1 MTDRDTSGPAPAD
14 AGRPERRPGQRPEE
28 RPEER
33 SEERS
38 EERFERR
45 IDIAGDAG
53 GPVVAGDH
61 NVVID
66 AQHGSTVTLLMEGRR
81 PRPVRRD
88 RVALLPRRQN
98 APLGRDTDLAR
109 LATAVRDGGPV
120 QLWGAPGVGKSTL
133 LRHAA
138 RTLAPERDGV
148 LFLDA
153 ARREPEDLAQD
164 MFEACYE
171 TRGYAPS
178 SPELRRLM
186 TGVRVTVYVDNADF
200 SPEGLRTLMDAAP
213 DATFVVAGRDRSLLG
228 DGTALRLDGIGRAP
242 ALDLLARELGRPLV
256 AGPEGDTA
264 GDLWETSS
272 GRPLLLLRAAALTR
286 LEPAGTGALPR
297 PAEVGDLL
305 PLLLGRL
312 DVEPLRVLRLL
323 TTLDDAE
330 LDIGHIEALGGA
342 SDTAVLC
349 GRLVDLGLAEQTQR
363 GYRAVAD
370 VVPALRERDPEPFPV
385 EVLCE
390 HFATW
395 IGRPATTPAQVEQH
409 ARALEV
415 VAELAERDGRPE
427 LAVRIVR
434 AASPALARSLRFG
447 VWGRL
452 LDLGLPAAQLA
463 GDRQAVAY
471 FTHEQGI
478 RSLLTGRRVMAA
490 VLLTEAVV
498 LWRQLGDVH
507 GADAAAGAHQYVP
520 AHAANAQG
528 TLLQP
533 DGGASHLA
541 SSGPVAPDPATAHAA
556 GAHGTAAHAPGTATD
571 PGTAA
576 HTAAA
581 PHTTATAHTTA
592 TSHTAATTHTT
603 AASHAANAGAAKTGA
618 AKAGAA
624 KAGAAKAGAA
634 KAGAAKAGAAKA
646 GAAQAGAAA
655 HSAGAAHAGASAA
668 SGAAGT
674 GAAGAGAAGAGAAG
688 AGASMA
694 GVSVVLKVVAMIVA
708 VVVGRAVI
716 SQAVHSFV
724 ESRSGSS
731 SSSSPSGSSAT
742 GLAGRWTGSDGATY
756 EFDASG
762 GGYVSRGRDA
772 CGQEA
777 NTEFTGIGDTY
788 SAERPIYDTTSG
800 SCTGLLGEA
809 TTTITLTDVDSAEVT
824 TTMTKTYQQG
834 VQCLS
839 CGTFYLTRR
848 P

>member
-1 MTDRDTSGPAPAD
+1 MANTDANEPTGAGGAGPERARSEN
-14 AGRPERRPGQRPEE
+14 GRPGG
-28 RPEER
+28 ER
-33 SEERS
+33 SA
-38 EERFERR
+38 RR

-66 AQHGSTVTLLMEGRR
+66 AQHGSTVTLLMEGQR

-88 RVALLPRRQN
+88 RVALLPRRQA
-98 APLGRDTDLAR
+98 APLGRDGDLAR

-120 QLWGAPGVGKSTL
+120 QLWGEPGVGKSTL

-138 RTLAPERDGV
+138 RTLTPERDGV

-213 DATFVVAGRDRSLLG
+213 DATFVVAARDRSLLG

-242 ALDLLARELGRPLV
+242 ALELLARELGRPV
-256 AGPEGDTA
+256 AAGPEGDTA

-286 LEPAGTGALPR
+286 LAPSGTAVLPR
-297 PAEVGDLL
+297 PGEVGDLL

-312 DVEPLRVLRLL
+312 DAEALRVLRLL
-323 TTLDDAE
+323 TTLDDAD
-330 LDIGHIEALGGA
+330 LDVGHIEALGGA

-363 GYRAVAD
+363 GYRAVPD
-370 VVPALRERDPEPFPV
+370 VVPALRERDPEPFSV
-385 EVLCE
+385 EQLCD
-390 HFATW
+390 HFAGW
-395 IGRPATTPAQVEQH
+395 IGRPATTAAQVEQH

-452 LDLGLPAAQLA
+452 LERGLPAAQLA

-490 VLLTEAVV
+490 VLLTEAAM
-498 LWRQLGDVH
+498 LWRQLGDLH

-520 AHAANAQG
+520 PHAANAPG
-528 TLLQP
+528 TLPQP
-533 DGGASHLA
+533 DGGASNLA
-541 SSGPVAPDPATAHAA
+541 SSGPTGPDPSSAHAA
-556 GAHGTAAHAPGTATD
+556 GAHGTAAHAPATPVD
-571 PGTAA
+571 PGT
-576 HTAAA
+576 
-581 PHTTATAHTTA
+581 TAHTTA
-592 TSHTAATTHTT
+592 AQHATTAPQAGAHQ
-603 AASHAANAGAAKTGA
+603 AAVQHSAAAPHAAAPHAAAPHAAGAHS
-618 AKAGAA
+618 AGAA

-634 KAGAAKAGAAKA
+634 KAGAAKVGAAKA
-646 GAAQAGAAA
+646 GAVAQ
-655 HSAGAAHAGASAA
+655 SAGAAHAGAAA
-668 SGAAGT
+668 TGAAGT
-674 GAAGAGAAGAGAAG
+674 GAGAAGAGAAGAGAAG
-688 AGASMA
+688 ASAAGAS
-694 GVSVVLKVVAMIVA
+694 VILKVVAVIVA
-708 VVVGRAVI
+708 VVVGRVVI
-716 SQAVHSFV
+716 SQAVHSFA
-724 ESRSGSS
+724 ESHSGSS
-731 SSSSPSGSSAT
+731 SSSSSSET
-742 GLAGRWTGSDGATY
+742 GLAGRWRGSDGATY
-756 EFDASG
+756 QFDASG

-772 CGQEA
+772 CGQDA
-777 NTEFTGIGDTY
+777 STEFTGSGDTY

-800 SCTGLLGEA
+800 SCTDLLGEA
-809 TTTITLTDVDSAEVT
+809 TTTITLIGNDSAKVS
-824 TTMTKTYQQG
+824 TTMTKTYREG
-834 VQCLS
+834 VQCFS
-839 CGTFYLTRR
+839 CGTLFLTREQ
-848 P
+848 

>member
-1 MTDRDTSGPAPAD
+1 MANTDANGPTG
-14 AGRPERRPGQRPEE
+14 AGGARPERETPE
-28 RPEER
+28 RAR
-33 SEERS
+33 SAGEGS
-38 EERFERR
+38 ARR

-66 AQHGSTVTLLMEGRR
+66 AQHGSTVTLLMEGQR

-88 RVALLPRRQN
+88 RVSLLPRRQA
-98 APLGRDTDLAR
+98 APLGRDGDLAR

-138 RTLAPERDGV
+138 RTLTPERDGV

-178 SPELRRLM
+178 GPELRRLM

-242 ALDLLARELGRPLV
+242 ALELLARELGRPV
-256 AGPEGDTA
+256 AAGPEGETA

-286 LEPAGTGALPR
+286 LEPSDAAALPR
-297 PAEVGDLL
+297 PGEVGDLL
-305 PLLLGRL
+305 PLLLARL
-312 DVEPLRVLRLL
+312 DAEPLRVLRLL
-323 TTLDDAE
+323 TTLDDAD
-330 LDIGHIEALGGA
+330 LDVGHIEALCGA

-363 GYRAVAD
+363 GYRAVPD
-370 VVPALRERDPEPFPV
+370 VVPVLRERDPEPFSV
-385 EVLCE
+385 EQLCD
-390 HFATW
+390 HFAGW
-395 IGRPATTPAQVEQH
+395 IGRSATTAAQVEQH

-452 LDLGLPAAQLA
+452 LERGLPAARLA

-490 VLLTEAVV
+490 VLLGEAAV
-498 LWRQLGDVH
+498 LWRQLGDLH

-520 AHAANAQG
+520 PHAANAPG
-528 TLLQP
+528 TLPQP
-533 DGGASHLA
+533 DGGASNLA
-541 SSGPVAPDPATAHAA
+541 SSGPTGPDPSSAHAA
-556 GAHGTAAHAPGTATD
+556 GAHGTAAHTPATSVD

-576 HTAAA
+576 HTTAAQHTTAAPHAGAHQAAAQHSAAA
-581 PHTTATAHTTA
+581 PH
-592 TSHTAATTHTT
+592 AA
-603 AASHAANAGAAKTGA
+603 APHAAAPHAAGAHS
-618 AKAGAA
+618 AGAA

-646 GAAQAGAAA
+646 GAAAQ
-655 HSAGAAHAGASAA
+655 SAGAAHAGASAA
-668 SGAAGT
+668 TGAAGT
-674 GAAGAGAAGAGAAG
+674 GAVGAGAAGAGAAG
-688 AGASMA
+688 ASAAGA
-694 GVSVVLKVVAMIVA
+694 SVVLKIVAVIVA
-708 VVVGRAVI
+708 VVVGRVVI
-716 SQAVHSFV
+716 SQAVHSFA

-731 SSSSPSGSSAT
+731 SSSSSSSSSET
-742 GLAGRWTGSDGATY
+742 GLAGRWRGSDGATY
-756 EFDASG
+756 QFDASG

-772 CGQEA
+772 CGQDA
-777 NTEFTGIGDTY
+777 STEFTGSGDTF
-788 SAERPIYDTTSG
+788 SAERPIYDTSSG
-800 SCTGLLGEA
+800 SCTDLIGEA
-809 TTTITLTDVDSAEVT
+809 TTTITLIGNDSAKVS
-824 TTMTKTYQQG
+824 TTMTKTYQEG
-834 VQCLS
+834 VQCFS
-839 CGTFYLTRR
+839 CGTLFLTREQ
-848 P
+848 

>member
-14 AGRPERRPGQRPEE
+14 EGRPEGWPGGRPEAGPEGQPERRPGRGPGRGPE
-28 RPEER
+28 RG
-33 SEERS
+33 S
-38 EERFERR
+38 ERR

-88 RVALLPRRQN
+88 RVALLPRRQH

-138 RTLAPERDGV
+138 RTLTPERDGV

-228 DGTALRLDGIGRAP
+228 DGIALRLDGIGRAP
-242 ALDLLARELGRPLV
+242 ALDLLARELGRPV
-256 AGPEGDTA
+256 GAGAEGSTA

-312 DVEPLRVLRLL
+312 DDEPLRVLRLL
-323 TTLDDAE
+323 TTLDDAD
-330 LDIGHIEALGGA
+330 LDVGHIEALGGA
-342 SDTAVLC
+342 SDTDVLC

-370 VVPALRERDPEPFPV
+370 VVPALRERDPEPFSV

-395 IGRPATTPAQVEQH
+395 IARPATTAAQVEQH

-490 VLLTEAVV
+490 VLLTEAAV

-507 GADAAAGAHQYVP
+507 GANAAAGAHQYVP
-520 AHAANAQG
+520 SHAANAQG

-541 SSGPVAPDPATAHAA
+541 SSGPSAGPSAPDPSTAHAA
-556 GAHGTAAHAPGTATD
+556 GAHGTAAHPPATSMD
-571 PGTAA
+571 PGTTA
-576 HTAAA
+576 HTTAAQ
-581 PHTTATAHTTA
+581 HTTATTHTTA
-592 TSHTAATTHTT
+592 TSHTAATTHT
-603 AASHAANAGAAKTGA
+603 AAAPHAAH
-618 AKAGAA
+618 AGAA

-634 KAGAAKAGAAKA
+634 KAGAAKAGAA
-646 GAAQAGAAA
+646 A

-668 SGAAGT
+668 TGAAGT
-674 GAAGAGAAGAGAAG
+674 GAGAAGAGAAG

-694 GVSVVLKVVAMIVA
+694 GVSVVLKVVAVIVA
-708 VVVGRAVI
+708 VVVGRVVI
-716 SQAVHSFV
+716 SQAVHSFA

-731 SSSSPSGSSAT
+731 SSSSSSDT

-772 CGQEA
+772 CGQDA
-777 NTEFTGIGDTY
+777 STEFTGGGDTY

-800 SCTGLLGEA
+800 SCTDLLGEA
-809 TTTITLTDVDSAEVT
+809 TTTITLSGDSAKVT

-834 VQCLS
+834 VQCFS
-839 CGTFYLTRR
+839 CGTLYLTRQQ
-848 P
+848 

>member
-14 AGRPERRPGQRPEE
+14 EDGPERRPEGGP
-28 RPEER
+28 
-33 SEERS
+33 
-38 EERFERR
+38 ERR

-138 RTLAPERDGV
+138 RTLTPERDGV

-242 ALDLLARELGRPLV
+242 ALDLLARELGRPV
-256 AGPEGDTA
+256 GAGAEGSTA

-312 DVEPLRVLRLL
+312 DDEPLRVLRLL
-323 TTLDDAE
+323 TTLDDAD

-342 SDTAVLC
+342 TDTEVLC

-370 VVPALRERDPEPFPV
+370 VVPALRERDPEPFSV

-395 IGRPATTPAQVEQH
+395 IGRPATTAAQVEQH
-409 ARALEV
+409 GRALEV

-463 GDRQAVAY
+463 GDRRAVAY

-490 VLLTEAVV
+490 VLLTEAAV
-498 LWRQLGDVH
+498 LWRRLGDVH
-507 GADAAAGAHQYVP
+507 GANAAAGAHQYVP
-520 AHAANAQG
+520 SHAANAQG

-533 DGGASHLA
+533 DGGASRLA
-541 SSGPVAPDPATAHAA
+541 SSGPTAPDPSTAHAA
-556 GAHGTAAHAPGTATD
+556 GAHGTAAHPSGTTTD
-571 PGTAA
+571 PGTTA
-576 HTAAA
+576 HTTAAQ
-581 PHTTATAHTTA
+581 HTTATAHTTA
-592 TSHTAATTHTT
+592 TTHTT
-603 AASHAANAGAAKTGA
+603 ATAHTAAAPHAANAGAAKAGAAKTGA

-634 KAGAAKAGAAKA
+634 KAGAA
-646 GAAQAGAAA
+646 A

-668 SGAAGT
+668 TGAAGT

-694 GVSVVLKVVAMIVA
+694 GASVVLKVVAVIVA
-708 VVVGRAVI
+708 VVVGRVVI
-716 SQAVHSFV
+716 SQAVHSFA

-731 SSSSPSGSSAT
+731 SSSSSSDT

-772 CGQEA
+772 CGQES
-777 NTEFTGIGDTY
+777 NTEYTGIGDTY

-800 SCTGLLGEA
+800 SCTDLLGEA
-809 TTTITLTDVDSAEVT
+809 TTTITLTGGDSAKVT

-834 VQCLS
+834 VQCFS
-839 CGTFYLTRR
+839 CGTFYLTRER
-848 P
+848 